1 MLTSTQVIA
10 YSRNHHEN
18 GYRFRVSGSPSR
30 LCRLSAVAVLTV
42 VLAGTACSTGPDA
55 SDRPSGNGAAPP
67 CPTPSFAVVVSVNQ
81 WGDIVS
87 ELGGACA
94 NVKTVLASS
103 SVDPHDYEPS
113 PADAADFTRA
123 KLVVVN
129 GAGYDSWASKLA
141 ASTAA
146 GARLVSAAAV
156 TQTPD
161 GANPH
166 LWYLPTAVTAV
177 ADAVTRELNTMDPP
191 VADYFNQR
199 RAAFTAASA
208 PYLNLIGKIRAEAA
222 GKSYAATETIFDYQA
237 KALNLVNKTPAG
249 YQRASA
255 NESDP
260 APGDIDAFLTAL
272 AGRQID
278 VLIYNPQTEGSIP
291 DEIRSAAERSGVP
304 VVKITETV
312 PPGQTSFEDWQYA
325 QLVELAKALH
335 VPA

>member
-1 MLTSTQVIA
+1 MKTVIVSSVGELLTRWQVIPIA
-10 YSRNHHEN
+10 TLLALTVAVASC
-18 GYRFRVSGSPSR
+18 SPSHPQ
-30 LCRLSAVAVLTV
+30 
-42 VLAGTACSTGPDA
+42 PDA
-55 SDRPSGNGAAPP
+55 SSNGSHQRPAAAPAPP
-67 CPTPSFAVVVSVNQ
+67 CPTAPLAVVVSVDQ

-94 NVKTVLASS
+94 SVKTALASS

-113 PADAADFTRA
+113 PADAADFRNA
-123 KLVVVN
+123 KLVVIN

-141 ASTAA
+141 ASTAS
-146 GARLVSAAAV
+146 GARVVSAATV

-166 LWYLPTAVTAV
+166 LWYLPAAVTAV
-177 ADAVTRELNTMDPP
+177 ADAITKELSAINPP

-199 RAAFTAASA
+199 RAAFKAAST
-208 PYLNLIGKIRAEAA
+208 PYLTLIGKIRAEAA
-222 GKSYAATETIFDYQA
+222 GKFYAATETIFDYQA
-237 KALNLVNKTPAG
+237 QALGLVNKTPAG

-260 APGDIDAFLTAL
+260 SPGDIDAFLTAL
-272 AGRQID
+272 AGRRID

-291 DEIRSAAERSGVP
+291 DKIRSAAERSRVP